1 MTIIGSVADGSR
13 PLVRP
18 RSGYAC
24 ELPRVALPAAGQEP
38 PLDRTTCTAPH
49 LTLREEQVNRRRA
62 ATSAA
67 SALVTTFALTATLA
81 GPATAAPGTAT
92 EPTTTTQ
99 AGAGAV
105 ATATTPV
112 THQENDRVPEGSV
125 WTQHYFPSSDRS
137 GTELHADVLLPENL
151 PRGKKV
157 PVILS
162 IGPYFGHS
170 GQTDPEGWTH
180 TGPSSRFQDFVEG
193 TDLFA
198 RGYAF
203 VMVDLRGFGGSTG
216 CLDWGG
222 PGEQADVK
230 AAVDWA
236 SKQSWSTGAVGM
248 YGKSYDAVTGLI
260 GNDLKQKPLKA
271 VVAQEPVWDMYQ
283 YIYSNGVPRPNV
295 TGTANAYNG
304 IATLPQLADDDP
316 HYLANA
322 EWEKTHPECL
332 TENSAGYKIADQKD
346 KHWTDRDLAKMAKG
360 TTTPLFVTQGF
371 VENNTKP
378 EEMQEYLDNHVG
390 PERGWLGQWDHV
402 RGGDRVGDGRLAM
415 GREGWYDETLSFYD
429 EYLKGIKP
437 KVKYP
442 AYVVE
447 DSTGAWRTQKTWPEV
462 KRSVTLPLGNGSYLD
477 DGGASGRAALA
488 ASGEQTPQTLGR
500 PSGTWDMEN
509 APATEQPAPK
519 GLAKG
524 LAKLQKDG
532 KVTSS
537 FFVWSKPLGQSARV
551 TGTPQVSLTA
561 KGTGNVMLKLY
572 DVAPNGTAVMFDEQV
587 SLLHSGRM
595 TVDLK
600 ATDWTLA
607 AGHVLA
613 VEIGSIQT
621 GSWRATPSK
630 ETIEVKGAQLRL
642 ALNDPARDIATAG
655 GRSPFLDTYLRQYTV
670 NLQAGPATFTVLPG
684 NHL

>member
-1 MTIIGSVADGSR
+1 M
-13 PLVRP
+13 LH
-18 RSGYAC
+18 
-24 ELPRVALPAAGQEP
+24 
-38 PLDRTTCTAPH
+38 RTTCTAPYQ
-49 LTLREEQVNRRRA
+49 TLREQQVNRRRTA
-62 ATSAA
+62 VATA

-81 GPATAAPGTAT
+81 GPATAAPSAADQPAAEQSRTAS
-92 EPTTTTQ
+92 
-99 AGAGAV
+99 V
-105 ATATTPV
+105 ATATDAV
-112 THQENDRVPEGSV
+112 THEENDRVPKGSL
-125 WTQHYFPSSDRS
+125 WTQHYFPSSDGS
-137 GTELHADVLLPENL
+137 DTELHADVLLPEGL
-151 PRGKKV
+151 APGAKV

-170 GQTDPEGWTH
+170 GQTDPEGWKH
-180 TGPSSRFQDFVEG
+180 TGPSSRFQDFIEG

-198 RGYAF
+198 QGYAF

-230 AAVDWA
+230 AAIDWA
-236 SKQSWSTGAVGM
+236 AKQSWSTGAVGM

-260 GNDLKQKPLKA
+260 GNNLSQKALKA

-295 TGTANAYNG
+295 TGTANAYNS
-304 IATLPQLADDDP
+304 IATLAQMADDDP

-322 EWEKTHPECL
+322 QWEKTHPECL
-332 TENSAGYKIADQKD
+332 TQNSAGYKIADQWD

-360 TTTPLFVTQGF
+360 TKTPLFVTQGF
-371 VENNTKP
+371 IENNTKP

-390 PERGWLGQWDHV
+390 PERGWLGQWEHV
-402 RGGDRVGDGRLAM
+402 RGGDRTSNGRLSM
-415 GREGWYDETLSFYD
+415 GREGWYDETLSYYD

-442 AYVVE
+442 AYSVE
-447 DSTGAWRTQKTWPEV
+447 DSTGAWRAQDTWPVV

-488 ASGEQTPQTLGR
+488 ASGESAPQTLAK
-500 PSGTWDMEN
+500 PSDGKWDMEN
-509 APATEQPAPK
+509 APATEQAAPQGLAR
-519 GLAKG
+519 GLAKQ
-524 LAKLQKDG
+524 QKNG

-537 FFVWSKPLGQSARV
+537 FFVWSQPVGQSVRL
-551 TGTPQVSLTA
+551 TGTPQLSLTA
-561 KGTGNVMLKLY
+561 KGEGNVMLKLY
-572 DVAPNGTAVMFDEQV
+572 DVAPNGKAVMFDEQV
-587 SLLHSGRM
+587 SLLRSGRM
-595 TVDLK
+595 SVDLK

-613 VEIGSIQT
+613 VEVGSIQT
-621 GSWRATPSK
+621 GSWRATPSGQ
-630 ETIEVKGAQLRL
+630 TIEVKGAQLRL
-642 ALNDPARDIATAG
+642 ALDDPARDTATAG
-655 GRSPFLDTYLRQYTV
+655 ARSPFLDTYLRQYTV
-670 NLQAGPATFTVLPG
+670 NLSAGPASFTVTPG

>member
-1 MTIIGSVADGSR
+1 M
-13 PLVRP
+13 
-18 RSGYAC
+18 
-24 ELPRVALPAAGQEP
+24 
-38 PLDRTTCTAPH
+38 
-49 LTLREEQVNRRRA
+49 NRRRTA
-62 ATSAA
+62 VASA
-67 SALVTTFALTATLA
+67 SALVTTFALSAALT
-81 GPATAAPGTAT
+81 GPATAVPGAAAQPAAEQTRT
-92 EPTTTTQ
+92 
-99 AGAGAV
+99 GAV
-105 ATATTPV
+105 ATATDPV
-112 THQENDRVPEGSV
+112 SHEENDRVPKGSL

-137 GTELHADVLLPENL
+137 DTELHADVLLPEGL
-151 PRGKKV
+151 APGKKV

-162 IGPYFGHS
+162 VGPYFGHS
-170 GQTDPEGWTH
+170 GQTDPEGWKH
-180 TGPSSRFQDFVEG
+180 TGPSSRFQDFIEG

-198 RGYAF
+198 QGYAF

-230 AAVDWA
+230 AAIDWA
-236 SKQSWSTGAVGM
+236 SKQPWSTGAVGM

-260 GNDLKQKPLKA
+260 GNNLSQKALKA

-295 TGTANAYNG
+295 TGTANAYNS
-304 IATLPQLADDDP
+304 IATLAQMADDDP

-322 EWEKTHPECL
+322 QWEKTHPECL
-332 TENSAGYKIADQKD
+332 TQNSAGYKISDQWD

-360 TTTPLFVTQGF
+360 TKTPLFVTQGF
-371 VENNTKP
+371 IENNTKP

-390 PERGWLGQWDHV
+390 PERGWLGQWEHV
-402 RGGDRVGDGRLAM
+402 RGGDRTSDGRLSM
-415 GREGWYDETLSFYD
+415 GREGWYDETLSYYD

-447 DSTGAWRTQKTWPEV
+447 DSTGAWRAQNTWPVV

-488 ASGEQTPQTLGR
+488 ASGEPAQQTLDK
-500 PSGTWDMEN
+500 PSNGQWDMEN
-509 APATEQPAPK
+509 APATEQAAPQGLAR
-519 GLAKG
+519 GLAKQ
-524 LAKLQKDG
+524 QKDG

-537 FFVWSKPLGQSARV
+537 FFVWSKPVGQSVRL
-551 TGTPQVSLTA
+551 TGTPQLSLTA
-561 KGTGNVMLKLY
+561 KGEGNVMLKLY
-572 DVAPNGTAVMFDEQV
+572 DVAPNGKAVMFDEQV
-587 SLLHSGRM
+587 SVLRSGRM

-607 AGHVLA
+607 ADHVLA

-621 GSWRATPSK
+621 GSWRATPSGQ
-630 ETIEVKGAQLRL
+630 TIEVKGAQLRL
-642 ALNDPARDIATAG
+642 ALDDPARDTATAG
-655 GRSPFLDTYLRQYTV
+655 ARSPFLDTYLRQYTV
-670 NLQAGPATFTVLPG
+670 NLPAGTASFTVTPG

>member
-1 MTIIGSVADGSR
+1 M
-13 PLVRP
+13 
-18 RSGYAC
+18 
-24 ELPRVALPAAGQEP
+24 
-38 PLDRTTCTAPH
+38 
-49 LTLREEQVNRRRA
+49 NRRRTA
-62 ATSAA
+62 VATA

-81 GPATAAPGTAT
+81 GPATAAPSAADQPAAEQSRTAS
-92 EPTTTTQ
+92 
-99 AGAGAV
+99 V
-105 ATATTPV
+105 ATATDAV
-112 THQENDRVPEGSV
+112 THEENDRVPKGSL
-125 WTQHYFPSSDRS
+125 WTQHYFPSSDGS
-137 GTELHADVLLPENL
+137 DTELHADVLLPEGL
-151 PRGKKV
+151 APGAKV

-170 GQTDPEGWTH
+170 GQTDPEGWKH
-180 TGPSSRFQDFVEG
+180 TGPSSRFQDFIEG

-198 RGYAF
+198 QGYAF

-230 AAVDWA
+230 AAIDWA
-236 SKQSWSTGAVGM
+236 AKQSWSTGAVGM

-260 GNDLKQKPLKA
+260 GNNLSQKALKA

-295 TGTANAYNG
+295 TGTANAYNS
-304 IATLPQLADDDP
+304 IATLAQMADDDP

-322 EWEKTHPECL
+322 QWEKTHPECL
-332 TENSAGYKIADQKD
+332 TQNSAGYKIADQWD

-360 TTTPLFVTQGF
+360 TKTPLFVTQGF
-371 VENNTKP
+371 IENNTKP

-390 PERGWLGQWDHV
+390 PERGWLGQWEHV
-402 RGGDRVGDGRLAM
+402 RGGDRTSNGRLSM
-415 GREGWYDETLSFYD
+415 GREGWYDETLSYYD

-442 AYVVE
+442 AYSVE
-447 DSTGAWRTQKTWPEV
+447 DSTGAWRAQDTWPVV

-488 ASGEQTPQTLGR
+488 ASGESAPQTLAK
-500 PSGTWDMEN
+500 PSDGKWDMEN
-509 APATEQPAPK
+509 APATEQAAPQGLAR
-519 GLAKG
+519 GLAKQ
-524 LAKLQKDG
+524 QKNG

-537 FFVWSKPLGQSARV
+537 FFVWSQPVGQSVRL
-551 TGTPQVSLTA
+551 TGTPQLSLTA
-561 KGTGNVMLKLY
+561 KGEGNVMLKLY
-572 DVAPNGTAVMFDEQV
+572 DVAPNGKAVMFDEQV
-587 SLLHSGRM
+587 SLLRSGRM
-595 TVDLK
+595 SVDLK

-613 VEIGSIQT
+613 VEVGSIQT
-621 GSWRATPSK
+621 GSWRATPSGQ
-630 ETIEVKGAQLRL
+630 TIEVKGAQLRL
-642 ALNDPARDIATAG
+642 ALDDPARDTATAG
-655 GRSPFLDTYLRQYTV
+655 ARSPFLDTYLRQYTV
-670 NLQAGPATFTVLPG
+670 NLSAGPASFTVTPG